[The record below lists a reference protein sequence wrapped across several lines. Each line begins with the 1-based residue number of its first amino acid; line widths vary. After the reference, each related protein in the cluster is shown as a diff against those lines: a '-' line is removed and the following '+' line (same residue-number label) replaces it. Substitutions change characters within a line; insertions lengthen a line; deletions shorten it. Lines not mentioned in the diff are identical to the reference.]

1 MSSYPEA
8 WLHDLL
14 AAARTIA
21 VVGHSDKP
29 YRDSYL
35 IARYLRAAG
44 YIVYPVNPHLHT
56 INGEQVYSDLR
67 QVPDKIDIVNVFRR
81 AEYLPAIVEDAI
93 AVGARAVGARAVWGQ
108 FGVADP
114 AAEQRA
120 QAAGL
125 AVVVDRCIK
134 VEHQRLGLPRRT

>member
-1 MSSYPEA
+1 MSFSAYPEA

-14 AAARTIA
+14 ASARTIA

-44 YIVYPVNPHLHT
+44 YVIYPVNPNLHT
-56 INGEQVYSDLR
+56 LNGEQVYSDLR
-67 QVPDKIDIVNVFRR
+67 QVPERVDIVNVFRR
-81 AEYLPAIVEDAI
+81 AEHLPEIVEDAI
-93 AVGARAVGARAVWGQ
+93 ATGARTVWGQ
-108 FGVADP
+108 FGVMHP

>member
-1 MSSYPEA
+1 MLTYPEA
-8 WLHDLL
+8 WLHELL

-29 YRDSYL
+29 FRDSYM
-35 IARYLRAAG
+35 IARYLRNAG
-44 YIVYPVNPHLHT
+44 YVVYPVNPHLHT
-56 INGEQVYSDLR
+56 LNGEQVYSDLR
-67 QVPDKIDIVNVFRR
+67 QIPGQIDIVNVFRR

-93 AVGARAVGARAVWGQ
+93 AVGARAVWGQ

-125 AVVVDRCIK
+125 KVVVDRCIK

>member
-1 MSSYPEA
+1 MTPASYPEA

-29 YRDSYL
+29 YRDSYM

-44 YIVYPVNPHLHT
+44 YVIYPVNPNLHT

-67 QVPDKIDIVNVFRR
+67 QIPDRIDIVDVFRR

-93 AVGARAVGARAVWGQ
+93 AVGARSVWGQ
-108 FGVADP
+108 FGVMHL

-125 AVVVDRCIK
+125 MVVVDRCIK

>member
-1 MSSYPEA
+1 MTAYPEA

-29 YRDSYL
+29 YRDSYI

-44 YIVYPVNPHLHT
+44 YVVYPVNPNLHT
-56 INGEQVYSDLR
+56 LNGEQVYSDLR
-67 QVPDKIDIVNVFRR
+67 QVPERIDIVNVFRR
-81 AEYLPAIVEDAI
+81 AEHLPAVVEEAI
-93 AVGARAVGARAVWGQ
+93 AVGARAVWGQ
-108 FGVADP
+108 FGVMHP
-114 AAEQRA
+114 AAEARA
-120 QAAGL
+120 AAAGL

>member
-1 MSSYPEA
+1 MSYPEA

-29 YRDSYL
+29 YRDSYA
-35 IARYLRAAG
+35 IARYLRSAG
-44 YIVYPVNPHLHT
+44 YIIYPVNPNLHT

-67 QVPDKIDIVNVFRR
+67 QVPDRIDIVNVFRR

-93 AVGARAVGARAVWGQ
+93 AIGAKAVWGQ
-108 FGVADP
+108 FGVTHA

-125 AVVVDRCIK
+125 TVVVDRCIK
-134 VEHQRLGLPRRT
+134 VEHMRLGLPRRT

>member
-1 MSSYPEA
+1 MTAGASYPEA

-14 AAARTIA
+14 AGAHTIA

-29 YRDSYL
+29 YRDSYGV
-35 IARYLRAAG
+35 ARYLRAAG
-44 YIVYPVNPHLHT
+44 YVIYPVNPNLHT
-56 INGEQVYSDLR
+56 LNGEQVYSDLR
-67 QVPDKIDIVNVFRR
+67 QVPGKIDIVNVFRR
-81 AEYLPAIVEDAI
+81 SEYLPAIVEDAI
-93 AVGARAVGARAVWGQ
+93 AMGARVLWGQ
-108 FGVADP
+108 FGVTHA

>member
-1 MSSYPEA
+1 MTPASYPEA

-29 YRDSYL
+29 YRDSYM

-44 YIVYPVNPHLHT
+44 YVIYPVNPNLHT

-67 QVPDKIDIVNVFRR
+67 QIPDRIDIVDVFRR

-93 AVGARAVGARAVWGQ
+93 AVGARSVWGQ
-108 FGVADP
+108 FGVMHP

-125 AVVVDRCIK
+125 MVVVDRCIK

>member
-1 MSSYPEA
+1 MTAYPEA

-44 YIVYPVNPHLHT
+44 YVIYPVNPNLHT
-56 INGEQVYSDLR
+56 LNGEQVYSDLR
-67 QVPDKIDIVNVFRR
+67 QVPERIDIVNVFRR
-81 AEYLPAIVEDAI
+81 AEHLPAVVEEAI
-93 AVGARAVGARAVWGQ
+93 AVGARAVWGQ
-108 FGVADP
+108 FGVMHA
-114 AAEQRA
+114 AAEARA
-120 QAAGL
+120 AAAGL

>member
-1 MSSYPEA
+1 MTTYPEA

-44 YIVYPVNPHLHT
+44 YVVYPVNPNLHT

-67 QVPDKIDIVNVFRR
+67 QVPDRIDIVNVFRR
-81 AEYLPAIVEDAI
+81 AEHLPAVVEEAI
-93 AVGARAVGARAVWGQ
+93 AVGARAVWGQ
-108 FGVADP
+108 FGVMH
-114 AAEQRA
+114 AEAEARA

-134 VEHQRLGLPRRT
+134 VEHQRLGLPRRA

>member
-1 MSSYPEA
+1 VSYPEA

-44 YIVYPVNPHLHT
+44 YVIFPVNPNLHSL
-56 INGEQVYSDLR
+56 NGEQVYSDLR
-67 QVPDKIDIVNVFRR
+67 QVPERIDIVNVFRR
-81 AEYLPAIVEDAI
+81 SEYLPAIVEDAI
-93 AVGARAVGARAVWGQ
+93 ATGARAVWGQ
-108 FGVADP
+108 FGVTHP

-134 VEHQRLGLPRRT
+134 VEHMRLGLPRRT